1 MPSMTENEIIKMC
14 QKVAYKYNRPEDFE
28 DMVQEAILACYEI
41 LAVKNEP
48 HPAEL
53 YRAAQKRVYDYVNF
67 DLHGLSIPASD
78 TARSVSRTGEAGQS
92 SSWSDEAVEHLSV
105 VLGSDWG
112 EYDDEMVDGNYK
124 DPEEILMDKQTHD
137 KLVETI
143 FDVLSEE
150 EIKTVRLRFYEEMT
164 QEAVADLLGL
174 TKMAINLR
182 EKTILNKLRKGL
194 CNNL

>member
-1 MPSMTENEIIKMC
+1 MPTMTEKEIVRMC

-28 DMVQEAILACYEI
+28 DMVQEAVMACYGL
-41 LAVKNEP
+41 LAAKDEP

-92 SSWSDEAVEHLSV
+92 SSWSEGAVDHLSAT
-105 VLGSDWG
+105 LQSEWG
-112 EYDDEMVDGNYK
+112 EYDDDTVDGGYK
-124 DPEEILMDKQTHD
+124 DPEETLMDKQAHEM
-137 KLVETI
+137 LFETI

-150 EIKTVRLRFYEEMT
+150 ELKIIRLRFYEDMT
-164 QEAVADLLGL
+164 QEAVADVFGL

-182 EKTILNKLRKGL
+182 EKSILEKLRKSL